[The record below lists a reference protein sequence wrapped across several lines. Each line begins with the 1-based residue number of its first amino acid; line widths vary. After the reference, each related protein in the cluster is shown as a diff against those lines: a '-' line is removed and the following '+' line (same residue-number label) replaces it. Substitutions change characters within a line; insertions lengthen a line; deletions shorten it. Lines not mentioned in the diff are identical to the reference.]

1 MAKSLSIRL
10 KSTEIVLGSPV
21 FTEDDGIEFDLS
33 LTRTVPDGDYT
44 VAASRRVATSI
55 ARTQI
60 SASRTMELPDGGL
73 SYSLGVSESDVGD
86 TVLIGSI
93 DYTRELP
100 DGFISASLERTAS
113 IASDEDEVARTTVG
127 LDFFRELTPVA
138 GLEVGLDI
146 AKIEDIGAGVIDEGT
161 RADLSLTYRHQ
172 LTEEWDWTL
181 GYTNRYSKPD
191 NSESRSANVFSTSI
205 GRSFSIRP

>member
-1 MAKSLSIRL
+1 
-10 KSTEIVLGSPV
+10 
-21 FTEDDGIEFDLS
+21 
-33 LTRTVPDGDYT
+33 
-44 VAASRRVATSI
+44 
-55 ARTQI
+55 
-60 SASRTMELPDGGL
+60 MELPDGGL